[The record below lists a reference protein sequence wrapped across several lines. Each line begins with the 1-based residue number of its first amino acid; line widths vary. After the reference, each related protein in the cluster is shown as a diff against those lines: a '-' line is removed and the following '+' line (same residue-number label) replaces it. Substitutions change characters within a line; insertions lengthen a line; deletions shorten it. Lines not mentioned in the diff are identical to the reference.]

1 VFGTWAIAR
10 KGTPRGKRSS
20 AALVLVA
27 LTALIAAGCGGG
39 SGGESESASKKKL
52 EAAAAKIEGAKSL
65 RMSIGF
71 ASEEE
76 GETEELGCLD
86 LSIDTGKPEKVDL
99 AYFDVGCSGGTEVHE
114 LKAIGRK
121 AWGTEDLETWRAA
134 KITPALLHELSSED
148 TDFGKLMEGAE
159 HIEVDPEGGG
169 VEEGNKGKFV
179 AVPKYFFEAPAS
191 AFSGSEDLG
200 DLKVE
205 FEATVDRKG
214 FLRELVVHG
223 DEDEVGATVT
233 AQYED
238 IDQDMGI
245 TPPDPK
251 EVEGPAKPIKTRDQL
266 DALFGLSSTP

>member
-1 VFGTWAIAR
+1 VVFESSGIANS
-10 KGTPRGKRSS
+10 GTPRGRRSLGAL
-20 AALVLVA
+20 AALALVA
-27 LTALIAAGCGGG
+27 LVAAGCGGG

-65 RMSIGF
+65 RMSLGF

-99 AYFDVGCSGGTEVHE
+99 AFFDVGCSGGTEVHE
-114 LKAIGRK
+114 LIAIGHR
-121 AWGTEDLETWRAA
+121 AWGTESLETWQAA

-148 TDFGKLMEGAE
+148 TDFGKLMKSAE
-159 HIEVDPEGGG
+159 NIEVDPEGGG
-169 VEEGNKGKFV
+169 VEEGDKGKFA
-179 AVPKYFFEAPAS
+179 AVPKYYFEAPAS

-223 DEDEVGATVT
+223 DEEGVGATVT
-233 AQYED
+233 ATYED
-238 IDQDMGI
+238 IDHDMGI
-245 TPPDPK
+245 TAPDPK
-251 EVEGPAKPIKTRDQL
+251 EVEGPAKPIKTRAQL
-266 DALFGLSSTP
+266 DALFGLSTP